1 MKRINS
7 KGITLVAL
15 VVTIIVII
23 ILSAVTIQLSVG
35 QNGIIT
41 RAFDVRRES
50 EVSNIKDLLS
60 LEFTIEEDGIKYP
73 KYLNTD
79 QVDEIVGDSNQTYK
93 SKIGVYRGQLMYLG
107 SETSE
112 NAIFLETRGFE
123 TINMTPAEFKYYIE
137 MGVLEDSVQ
146 GDKRIGRELQTPEF
160 PGTISIGNN
169 TYGI

>member
-79 QVDEIVGDSNQTYK
+79 QVDEIVGDSNQSYK
-93 SKIGVYRGQLMYLG
+93 SKIGVYRGQLMYL
-107 SETSE
+107 
-112 NAIFLETRGFE
+112 AV
-123 TINMTPAEFKYYIE
+123 K
-137 MGVLEDSVQ
+137 
-146 GDKRIGRELQTPEF
+146 LQKMQY
-160 PGTISIGNN
+160 S
-169 TYGI
+169 